1 MNHSH
6 RRKFRHMRWLKVDAE
21 NLLDIRYLRFWVYL
35 GPSKM
40 KECKNT
46 NRLKNRMKSE
56 WKLNRF
62 SKKYNEEKKHT
73 SLRSTFHLPF
83 RTLNLVLTCIDLLPC
98 SCIWPVWPMFY
109 TSQRSYCRY
118 LLICFNQGVSMMTRH
133 NNETDIYTNI
143 VHIFELHFYC
153 IMIIIFQR
161 WNYRWFWTR
170 LNLAATYSS
179 H

>member
-1 MNHSH
+1 MIKS
-6 RRKFRHMRWLKVDAE
+6 RCRKL
-21 NLLDIRYLRFWVYL
+21 IRYSLFCDSGCILVPVKWKNAKIQIVSEIVWKANENSIDFQRNIMKKKNIPLCVPL
-35 GPSKM
+35 SICPS
-40 KECKNT
+40 E
-46 NRLKNRMKSE
+46 
-56 WKLNRF
+56 
-62 SKKYNEEKKHT
+62 
-73 SLRSTFHLPF
+73 HLIWCWP
-83 RTLNLVLTCIDLLPC
+83 VLTCIDLLPC

-161 WNYRWFWTR
+161 LNYRWFWTR
-170 LNLAATYSS
+170 LKLAATYSS

>member
-1 MNHSH
+1 MNCEYIY
-6 RRKFRHMRWLKVDAE
+6 FEDKVHQWTTVIAA
-21 NLLDIRYLRFWVYL
+21 RYSLFCDSGCIVV
-35 GPSKM
+35 PVK
-40 KECKNT
+40 CKNA
-46 NRLKNRMKSE
+46 KIQIVSKIV

-73 SLRSTFHLPF
+73 SLRPTFHLPF
-83 RTLNLVLTCIDLLPC
+83 GTLILVLTWIDLLPC

-118 LLICFNQGVSMMTRH
+118 LLICFNQGTSMMTRH

-143 VHIFELHFYC
+143 VHNLELHFYC

-161 WNYRWFWTR
+161 WIADDFEPGWN
-170 LNLAATYSS
+170 
-179 H
+179 

>member
-1 MNHSH
+1 MIKS
-6 RRKFRHMRWLKVDAE
+6 RCRKL
-21 NLLDIRYLRFWVYL
+21 IRYSLFCDSGCILVPVKWKNAKIQIVSKIVWKANENSIDFQRN
-35 GPSKM
+35 KM
-40 KECKNT
+40 KK
-46 NRLKNRMKSE
+46 
-56 WKLNRF
+56 
-62 SKKYNEEKKHT
+62 KKHT

-170 LNLAATYSS
+170 LKLAATYSS